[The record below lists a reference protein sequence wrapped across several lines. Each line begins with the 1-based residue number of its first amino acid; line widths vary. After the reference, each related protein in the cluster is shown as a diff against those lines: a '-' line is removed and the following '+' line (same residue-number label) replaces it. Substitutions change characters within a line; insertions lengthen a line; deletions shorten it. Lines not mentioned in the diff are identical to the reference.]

1 MSHAESIVVG
11 ITGPRGGGKTLLL
24 TYFGAKQL
32 VSGYPVWSNYK
43 IEFRHNRKR
52 YKAEPLNINALYT
65 FSPEY
70 QDGFILV
77 DEMQYLADA
86 LRSSSNANK
95 LMDSFIM
102 QLRKRRLNFLYTAK
116 FMEWVDRRIR
126 YETDVE
132 VSCLDASFTP
142 WGRERGMEKGTTF
155 YLAFKDLSGLMTGVS
170 FYQSGISYPQTF
182 KGKPVHNKYDSNE
195 IIDVIEAMRPVDNR
209 LAKRTLSD
217 QGIDPYEDF
226 ADRFP
231 NFQSDIAAMFSDRD
245 RVPLSEVWGRTGIT
259 KRTDKT
265 LAKQILAPSGILD
278 HVSNNQS
285 YMRKQHE

>member
-1 MSHAESIVVG
+1 MNHAESIVVG

-32 VSGYPVWSNYK
+32 VDGSPVWSNYQVK
-43 IEFRHNRKR
+43 FSHNRKR
-52 YKAEPLNINALYT
+52 YKAEPLNIDALYT

-70 QDGFILV
+70 RDGFILI

-132 VSCLDASFTP
+132 INCMDASFTP
-142 WGRERGMEKGTTF
+142 KGRERGMEKGTTF
-155 YLAFKDLSGLMTGVS
+155 YLTFKDLSGLMTGVS

-182 KGKPVHNKYDSNE
+182 SGKAIHNKYDSNE
-195 IIDVIEAMRPVDNR
+195 IIDVIDAMRSIDNK
-209 LAKRTLSD
+209 LAKRVLSD
-217 QGIDPYEDF
+217 PGIDPYEEF
-226 ADRFP
+226 ANRFP
-231 NFQSDIAAMFSDRD
+231 TFQSDIATMFSDRD
-245 RVPLSEVWGRTGIT
+245 SVPLSEVWGRTGIS
-259 KRTDKT
+259 KRQDKI
-265 LAKQILAPSGILD
+265 LAKQILAPAGITDYSSGSRSSL
-278 HVSNNQS
+278 
-285 YMRKQHE
+285 RKER